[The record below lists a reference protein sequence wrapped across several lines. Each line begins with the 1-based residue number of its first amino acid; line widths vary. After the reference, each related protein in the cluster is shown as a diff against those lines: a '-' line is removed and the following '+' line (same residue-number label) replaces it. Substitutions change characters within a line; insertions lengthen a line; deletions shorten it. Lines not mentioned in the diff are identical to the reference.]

1 MYAKEYQVKRPPR
14 EGQGAGSVALRHWL
28 GEAKAK
34 QVYLVLRDRILS
46 GAAGFGAKLPTENEL
61 AEFHGVSRVTVRRA
75 LGELERERLI
85 ERRRSAGTRVI
96 YRPGPAPITA
106 DISGVLANLADMG
119 RRTAVELL
127 SFDYV
132 PAEGAVA
139 QALGVGPDQL
149 LQRSVRVR
157 SVDGLPFS
165 YLTTHVPESISV
177 TFTRQELASRPL
189 LDLLERA
196 GVKVEHARQRISAG
210 LATPD
215 VARALGVRPG
225 SPLIELVR
233 VVHDQAGRGVE
244 HLHALYRPDRYAFE
258 IDLVRS
264 GAAETKAWS
273 PIMRRDGKTGTKTG
287 SKSKRRTSTPST
299 LHSKA
304 KPAGLT
310 PPR

>member
-1 MYAKEYQVKRPPR
+1 
-14 EGQGAGSVALRHWL
+14 VALRYWL

-61 AEFHGVSRVTVRRA
+61 AELHGVSRVTVRRA

-96 YRPGPAPITA
+96 YQQAPAPITA

-132 PAEGAVA
+132 AAEGAVA

-165 YLTTHVPESISV
+165 YLTTYVPESVSV

-215 VARALGVRPG
+215 VAHALGVRPG

-264 GAAETKAWS
+264 GTADIKAWS
-273 PIMRRDGKTGTKTG
+273 PIV
-287 SKSKRRTSTPST
+287 RRTGKPGGRISTAST
-299 LHSKA
+299 SNSKA
-304 KPAGLT
+304 KPADLA

>member
-1 MYAKEYQVKRPPR
+1 
-14 EGQGAGSVALRHWL
+14 LRDWL

-46 GAAGFGAKLPTENEL
+46 GAAAFGTRLATENEL
-61 AEFHGVSRVTVRRA
+61 AEIHGVSRVTVRRA

-96 YRPGPAPITA
+96 YRPAPAPMTA

-119 RRTAVELL
+119 RRTAVKLL

-139 QALGVGPDQL
+139 EALGARPAEM
-149 LQRSVRVR
+149 LQRAVRVR
-157 SVDGLPFS
+157 SVDGQPFS
-165 YLTTHVPESISV
+165 YLTTHVPESLSL
-177 TFTRQELASRPL
+177 TYSRQDLASRPL
-189 LDLLERA
+189 LDLIDRA
-196 GVKVEHARQRISAG
+196 GVKVDRARQRISAV
-210 LATPD
+210 LAGPD
-215 VARALGVRPG
+215 AAAALDVHSG

-233 VVHDQAGRGVE
+233 VVMDRNGRGVE

-264 GAAETKAWS
+264 GEAAGLSWA
-273 PIMRRDGKTGTKTG
+273 PVMRQVDTVKTAPTIVPSESVR
-287 SKSKRRTSTPST
+287 SKSKQ
-299 LHSKA
+299 A
-304 KPAGLT
+304 NPAGHR
-310 PPR
+310 PQREINRRGE

>member
-1 MYAKEYQVKRPPR
+1 
-14 EGQGAGSVALRHWL
+14 LRDWL

-46 GAAGFGAKLPTENEL
+46 GAIGFGVKLPTENEL
-61 AEFHGVSRVTVRRA
+61 AGHHRVSRVTVRRA
-75 LGELERERLI
+75 LGELARERLI

-96 YRPGPAPITA
+96 YRPSPAPITA
-106 DISGVLANLADMG
+106 DISGVLANIADMG
-119 RRTAVELL
+119 RRTAVKLL

-139 QALGVGPDQL
+139 RALEVASDQL

-157 SVDGLPFS
+157 SIDGLPFS
-165 YLTTHVPESISV
+165 YLITHVPESVSI
-177 TFTRQELASRPL
+177 TFSRQELAARPL
-189 LDLLERA
+189 LELLERA

-215 VARALGVRPG
+215 VAAALGVRPG

-233 VVHDQAGRGVE
+233 VVYDQSGRGVE

-264 GAAETKAWS
+264 GAADTKAWA
-273 PIMRRDGKTGTKTG
+273 PVMRRSTKPNSRSIDSKTK
-287 SKSKRRTSTPST
+287 
-299 LHSKA
+299 
-304 KPAGLT
+304 GLAS
-310 PPR
+310 PR

>member
-1 MYAKEYQVKRPPR
+1 MRD
-14 EGQGAGSVALRHWL
+14 WL

-46 GAAGFGAKLPTENEL
+46 GAIGFGVKLPTENEL
-61 AEFHGVSRVTVRRA
+61 AGHHRVSRVTVRRA
-75 LGELERERLI
+75 LGELARERLI

-96 YRPGPAPITA
+96 YRPSPAPITA
-106 DISGVLANLADMG
+106 DISGVLANIADMG
-119 RRTAVELL
+119 RRTVVKLL

-139 QALGVGPDQL
+139 RALEVASDQL

-157 SVDGLPFS
+157 SIDGLPFS
-165 YLTTHVPESISV
+165 YLITHVPESVSI
-177 TFTRQELASRPL
+177 TFSRQELAARPL
-189 LDLLERA
+189 LELLERA

-215 VARALGVRPG
+215 VAAALGVRPG

-233 VVHDQAGRGVE
+233 VVYDQSGRGVE

-264 GAAETKAWS
+264 GAADTKAWAPVMRHSTKPNSRSIDSKTKGLAS
-273 PIMRRDGKTGTKTG
+273 PR
-287 SKSKRRTSTPST
+287 
-299 LHSKA
+299 
-304 KPAGLT
+304 
-310 PPR
+310 

>member
-1 MYAKEYQVKRPPR
+1 
-14 EGQGAGSVALRHWL
+14 LRDWL

-46 GAAGFGAKLPTENEL
+46 GAIGFGAKLPTENEL

-75 LGELERERLI
+75 LGELARERLI
-85 ERRRSAGTRVI
+85 ERRRSAGTRAI
-96 YRPGPAPITA
+96 YRPAPAPITA

-119 RRTAVELL
+119 RRTAVKLL
-127 SFDYV
+127 AFDYV
-132 PAEGAVA
+132 PAEGSVA
-139 QALGVGPDQL
+139 QALGVGHDQL

-157 SVDGLPFS
+157 SIDGMPFS
-165 YLTTHVPESISV
+165 YLTTYVPESISI
-177 TFTRQELASRPL
+177 TFTRQELAIRPL

-196 GVKVEHARQRISAG
+196 GVKVERARQRISAG

-215 VARALGVRPG
+215 VAEALDLRSG
-225 SPLIELVR
+225 SPLIELIR
-233 VVHDQAGRGVE
+233 VVYDQAGRGVE

-264 GAAETKAWS
+264 GAAKAKAWS
-273 PIMRRDGKTGTKTG
+273 PIARMPRH
-287 SKSKRRTSTPST
+287 KSPTSNT
-299 LHSKA
+299 LKG
-304 KPAGLT
+304 KPAGIA

>member
-1 MYAKEYQVKRPPR
+1 MRD
-14 EGQGAGSVALRHWL
+14 WL

-46 GAAGFGAKLPTENEL
+46 GAVGFGTKLPNENKL
-61 AEFHGVSRVTVRRA
+61 ADYHGVSRVTVRRA
-75 LGELERERLI
+75 LGELARERLI
-85 ERRRSAGTRVI
+85 ERRRSAGTRVT
-96 YRPGPAPITA
+96 YRPSPAPIIA

-119 RRTAVELL
+119 RRTAVKLL
-127 SFDYV
+127 SFEYV
-132 PAEGAVA
+132 PAEGMVA
-139 QALGVGPDQL
+139 QMLGIAPDQL

-165 YLTTHVPESISV
+165 FLTTHVPESVSV

-189 LDLLERA
+189 LELLERA

-210 LATPD
+210 LATPN
-215 VARALGVRPG
+215 VAEALGLHTG

-233 VVHDQAGRGVE
+233 VVYDQSGRGVE

-264 GAAETKAWS
+264 GASDTKAWA
-273 PIMRRDGKTGTKTG
+273 PVIRRPANSRTTKINSRTLNQKT
-287 SKSKRRTSTPST
+287 
-299 LHSKA
+299 
-304 KPAGLT
+304 KPADIA
-310 PPR
+310 PQR

>member
-1 MYAKEYQVKRPPR
+1 
-14 EGQGAGSVALRHWL
+14 VALRHWL

-46 GAAGFGAKLPTENEL
+46 GAIGFGTRLPTENEL
-61 AEFHGVSRVTVRRA
+61 ADYHRVSRVTVRRA

-85 ERRRSAGTRVI
+85 ERRRSAGTRVT
-96 YRPGPAPITA
+96 YRQGPAPITA
-106 DISGVLANLADMG
+106 DISGVLANIADMG
-119 RRTAVELL
+119 RRTAVKLL

-132 PAEGAVA
+132 SAEGAVA
-139 QALGVGPDQL
+139 QALGVPPDQL

-157 SVDGLPFS
+157 SVDRLPFS
-165 YLTTHVPESISV
+165 YLTTHVPENVSV

-210 LATPD
+210 LATPE
-215 VARALGVRPG
+215 VARALGVRTG

-233 VVHDQAGRGVE
+233 IVYDQAGRGVE

-273 PIMRRDGKTGTKTG
+273 PIMRRDDRTGPKTAAKI
-287 SKSKRRTSTPST
+287 KRRTSTPST

-304 KPAGLT
+304 KLAGLT

>member
-1 MYAKEYQVKRPPR
+1 MRD
-14 EGQGAGSVALRHWL
+14 WL

-46 GAAGFGAKLPTENEL
+46 GAAAYGTKLATENEL
-61 AEFHGVSRVTVRRA
+61 AEIHGVSRVTVRRA

-96 YRPGPAPITA
+96 YRPSPAPMTA

-119 RRTAVELL
+119 RRTAVKLL

-139 QALGVGPDQL
+139 EALGARPAEM
-149 LQRSVRVR
+149 LQRAVRVR
-157 SVDGLPFS
+157 SVDGQPFS
-165 YLTTHVPESISV
+165 YLTTHVPEILSLTYS
-177 TFTRQELASRPL
+177 RQDLASRPL
-189 LDLLERA
+189 LDLIDRA
-196 GVKVEHARQRISAG
+196 GVTVDRARQRISAV
-210 LATPD
+210 LAGPD
-215 VARALGVRPG
+215 AATALGVHSG

-233 VVHDQAGRGVE
+233 VVLDRNGRGVE

-264 GAAETKAWS
+264 GEAAGLSWA
-273 PIMRRDGKTGTKTG
+273 PVMRQVDAVKTAATTVQ
-287 SKSKRRTSTPST
+287 SKSKQ
-299 LHSKA
+299 A
-304 KPAGLT
+304 NPAGHR
-310 PPR
+310 PQREINRRGE